1 MREKLLTQ
9 EHSAV
14 PRPELVPRML
24 ELKTRVG
31 EGGFGWI
38 EPTKKQTK

>member
-1 MREKLLTQ
+1 MREKFLAQ

-14 PRPELVPRML
+14 PGPELVPRLL
-24 ELKTRVG
+24 ELKIRVG

-38 EPTKKQTK
+38 ETTKKQMK